1 MDPIRPDV
9 SPNPEG
15 APFWAALAEHRLDL
29 PWCVDCDAAFLYP
42 RVLCPACGS
51 RDVVWRTASGRG
63 TLHSF
68 CVLTRPAVPGL
79 REAGPL
85 ATGLIELAE
94 GPRVLAFLRDFP
106 EDPELIGCDVPVRAA
121 YVDVPDGAT
130 LLAFEP
136 AG

>member
-1 MDPIRPDV
+1 MDLIRSEV

-15 APFWAALAEHRLDL
+15 APFWAALGEHRLDL

-51 RDVVWRTASGRG
+51 RDVEWRTASGLG

-68 CVLTRPAVPGL
+68 CVISQSAVPGL
-79 REAGPL
+79 KEAVPL
-85 ATGLIELAE
+85 ATGLVALAE
-94 GPRVLAFLRDFP
+94 GPRVMAFLRGFP
-106 EDPELIGCDVPVRAA
+106 EDPELIRCDVPVRAT
-121 YVDVPDGAT
+121 YVDGADGAT

-136 AG
+136 VC